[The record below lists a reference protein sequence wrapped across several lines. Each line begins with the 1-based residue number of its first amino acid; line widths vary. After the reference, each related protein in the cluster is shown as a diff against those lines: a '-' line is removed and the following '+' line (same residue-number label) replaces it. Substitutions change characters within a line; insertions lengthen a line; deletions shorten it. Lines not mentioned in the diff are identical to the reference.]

1 MIELYSINPDEQLML
16 VRDSHWQRDIVRGSL
31 DINVAKYLQL
41 FQPDWLVSEGLVS
54 ETASGRG
61 MVYFFEAMDEKCVLR
76 HYFRGGMVARL
87 TDDSFVFTGMQKTRP
102 YRELSMLC
110 KLFNAGLNVPKP
122 LAAKIQRKG
131 LSYSADIIT
140 GAIEESQEL
149 HQLLMQTSLDKPI
162 WLEIGKTIKLL
173 HNAQVCHTD
182 LNVKNLLLQ
191 ANMNSKELDKIG
203 MTKVFILDF
212 DGCKE
217 RKGENWKIEN
227 LARFRRSL
235 DKQCNKQDQYF
246 FSEENW
252 HWFTQGYQSA

>member
-16 VRDSHWQRDIVRGSL
+16 VKDSHWQHDIVRGSL
-31 DINVAKYLQL
+31 DINISKYLQL
-41 FQPDWLVSEGLVS
+41 FQPDWLVSAGLVS

-61 MVYFFEAMDEKCVLR
+61 MVYFFEAFDEKCVLR

-87 TDDSFVFTGMQKTRP
+87 TDDSFVFTGLKHTRP
-102 YRELSMLC
+102 YRELSILS
-110 KLFNAGLNVPKP
+110 KLFKAGLNVPKP
-122 LAAKIQRKG
+122 LAAKVHRKG

-140 GAIEESQEL
+140 GAIEDAEEL
-149 HQLLMQTSLDKPI
+149 HQILIQTNLEKPI

-173 HNAQVCHTD
+173 HNAQVCHYD

-191 ANMNSKELDKIG
+191 SNMNSKDIDKMG
-203 MTKVFILDF
+203 QTKVFILDF

-217 RKGENWKIEN
+217 RAGDNWKIEN

-235 DKQCNKQDQYF
+235 DKQSTKQDQYF